1 MQRDLPDFDTLMEM
15 AKNAPDQ
22 LESLRSEM
30 IQEVIDDAEPE
41 HQQRLKG
48 LQFTIDMEIERAPN
62 SYVSCMKL
70 SALMHN
76 SMSRLRS
83 YFDENGEIQEP
94 SDQTEQAKATAKVI
108 CFEQSKSKL
117 RA

>member
-15 AKNAPDQ
+15 AKNAPEK

-30 IQEVIDDAEPE
+30 IEEVINDAKPE
-41 HQQRLKG
+41 LQQRLKG
-48 LQFTIDMEIERAPN
+48 LQFTIDMEIERSPN
-62 SYVSCMKL
+62 SYVSCMKI
-70 SALMHN
+70 SSLMHD

-83 YFDENGEIQEP
+83 FFDENGKIQDAE
-94 SDQTEQAKATAKVI
+94 EQPKASAKVI
-108 CFEQSKSKL
+108 CFENSKSKL